1 MVAVRELMRVY
12 FLATAIVLL
21 GGGLAKGLAKR
32 EVEPEPRLAKFRA
45 EVDPV
50 LKRVC
55 VGCHGPGKQKGK
67 FRVDTLDP
75 NLLKGK
81 DVKWW
86 LEVFDVVGNGEM
98 PPEDAEAQ
106 LTDAEKARIVDW
118 LSGEIQVAS
127 EVRRSEQGHTSFR
140 RLTRYEYRYALQGL
154 LGIPHDFSRDLPPET
169 ASEDGFKNSSEL
181 LQMTAVQFEQYR
193 ELARKALERATVR
206 GPRPQAVYYG
216 ISMRDAAKRINA
228 KYTANIEGTRK
239 RIKEEGLTVEEAFQ
253 QQGEKFERNH
263 NGIHYRDL
271 VTGQGIGPSWS
282 YNGAK
287 HAWIPTTTRPEVP
300 PVSPDIVM
308 IPANARYIIDVGD
321 GLPDVGNMRVRI
333 RAARYSAEDTHPPT
347 LRLYFGN
354 QASNDSRVTMRAGE
368 HDIPVTSHPDKPEF
382 YHWDVRLSEIA
393 RNAYRHITKLG
404 DLPNP
409 AEFFHIRN
417 VSSKKVAVQIDY
429 VEITAPTFDQW
440 PPESHTRIFLDG
452 QGKANEDKYARKV
465 LKHFMRRA
473 WRRPATGS
481 EIDQKMALV
490 AKLRPQC
497 EDLQEAL
504 VEVLATVLAS
514 PKFLY
519 LVRDGEAGQEGIP
532 DYELASRLSFFLW
545 SSQPDA
551 KLLRLAKQGR
561 LRNPK
566 VLERQAK
573 RMLSD
578 PKAKRLAKHFT
589 RQWLGLELLD
599 FLKVDTGAHGRFD
612 PLLMEAMKE
621 EPVAF
626 FAEVLRGNRPV
637 TDFLQSDFAMVN
649 DRLASHYKLP
659 ELTGDHLRPV
669 KLKPSDRR
677 GGLLTQAGLL
687 AMNSDG
693 KDSHPLKRGIWLLE
707 NILNDPPPPPP
718 PAVPEIDLADP
729 EILKLTLKQRMEQH
743 RDDPACYSCHAKIDP
758 WGIAFENFDAVGK
771 WRDSI
776 DKEPVDATSKLF
788 NKHEL
793 RGMAGLKEY
802 LLANRQDQFARAMT
816 HKLAAYALGRPLT
829 FGDRAQVD
837 GITAKLREQGDGL
850 QDLIILIVKSDLF
863 QLK

>member
-1 MVAVRELMRVY
+1 MRVY
-12 FLATAIVLL
+12 YLATAIVLL

-32 EVEPEPRLAKFRA
+32 EVVPEPRLAKFRL
-45 EVDPV
+45 EVEPV

-106 LTDAEKARIVDW
+106 LTDVEKARIVDW

-140 RLTRYEYRYALQGL
+140 RLTRYEYRYALQDL

-263 NGIHYRDL
+263 NGMHYRDL

-287 HAWIPTTTRPEVP
+287 HAWTPTTTKPEVP

-333 RAARYSAEDTHPPT
+333 RAARYSAEEKHPPT

-354 QASNDSRVTMRAGE
+354 QASNDSRVAVRAGE
-368 HDIPVTSHPDKPEF
+368 HDITVTAHPDKPEF

-393 RNAYRHITKLG
+393 RNAYRNITKLG

-429 VEITAPTFDQW
+429 VEIAAPTFDQW
-440 PPESHTRIFLDG
+440 PPESHTRIFLGG

-465 LKHFMRRA
+465 LMQFMRRA
-473 WRRPATGS
+473 WRRPATGA
-481 EIDQKMALV
+481 EIDQKLTLL

-519 LVRDGEAGQEGIP
+519 LVRDGEADHDGIP

-545 SSQPDA
+545 SSHPDA

-573 RMLSD
+573 RMLVD

-599 FLKVDTGAHGRFD
+599 FLRVDTGAHGRFD

-626 FAEVLRGNRPV
+626 LAEVLRGNRPV
-637 TDFLQSDFAMVN
+637 TDFLQSDYAMVN

-758 WGIAFENFDAVGK
+758 WGIAFENFDAVGR
-771 WRDSI
+771 WRDTI
-776 DKEPVDATSKLF
+776 GKEPVDATSKLF

-793 RGMAGLKEY
+793 RGMVGLKEY

-816 HKLAAYALGRPLT
+816 YKLAAYALGRPPT
-829 FGDRAQVD
+829 FGDRAEVD
-837 GITAKLREQGDGL
+837 RITAELREQGDGL
-850 QDLIILIVKSDLF
+850 QDLVILIVKSDLF